1 MPRRRYEKIW
11 KVLKD
16 MDGTMQLCESL
27 SFALPFRTTC
37 FCWTFSFKRLMGNLS
52 DFPFAFSKTTFSPRT
67 RWIHEIEV
75 EFWMPPRFVRFP
87 SFGVIF
93 HLLEVLMGERVT
105 FTSGLSCSIPADAV
119 GCQFCKIQSPRCRK
133 MRGTKI
139 QASEKQDTIMRGDF
153 FRSMY

>member
-1 MPRRRYEKIW
+1 
-11 KVLKD
+11 
-16 MDGTMQLCESL
+16 
-27 SFALPFRTTC
+27 
-37 FCWTFSFKRLMGNLS
+37 
-52 DFPFAFSKTTFSPRT
+52 
-67 RWIHEIEV
+67 
-75 EFWMPPRFVRFP
+75 MPPRFVRFP

-93 HLLEVLMGERVT
+93 HSLEVLMGERVT

-133 MRGTKI
+133 MRRTKI

>member
-1 MPRRRYEKIW
+1 
-11 KVLKD
+11 
-16 MDGTMQLCESL
+16 
-27 SFALPFRTTC
+27 
-37 FCWTFSFKRLMGNLS
+37 
-52 DFPFAFSKTTFSPRT
+52 
-67 RWIHEIEV
+67 
-75 EFWMPPRFVRFP
+75 MPPRFV
-87 SFGVIF
+87 SLTFGVIF
-93 HLLEVLMGERVT
+93 HLEVLMGERVT